1 MQGQKAEAGRKAA
14 MLIGA
19 GAAAIAA
26 GAAAAPSTAAAE
38 TLAYRYDARGRLI
51 HVERSGGPSSGINT
65 AYSFDRADNR
75 TVQNTGAGVPPPSPP
90 SLSPPPPAGSCAGRW
105 CAGLRPRG

>member
-1 MQGQKAEAGRKAA
+1 MQSQKARAGRKAA

-26 GAAAAPSTAAAE
+26 GTAAAPSTAAAE

-51 HVERSGGPSSGINT
+51 HVERTGGPSNGINT

-75 TVQNTGAGVPPPSPP
+75 TARNTGAGVPPPSPP
-90 SLSPPPPAGSCAGRW
+90 SPPPPPSPSPCGPSTRAW
-105 CAGLRPRG
+105 